1 VPGARACVTLQAVRI
16 HRHHR
21 FAGLAVVAALVV
33 LTAACGSSHSNTAN
47 GGTAASST
55 TRRLPAKDAASAK
68 NSTHRARSKA
78 STRTATTVAGHLR
91 GATTPTGLQ
100 GIVVAA
106 VPAGGAAPATLP
118 KASSTPTTEA
128 TGRPHTTTTV
138 KPFDPT
144 KDIDL
149 SGTPGVTPAQQA
161 AAEAL
166 VRNTLADLPRFAEQS
181 VAYAAGYRTIGDA
194 ALGDEHWVNWAYAN
208 DSDILDSKHPES
220 LVYNTRNPG
229 HPVLEAAM
237 YSLPP
242 GSKFTDIPPLFQNPL
257 TQFHVH
263 NNICFAQTSDPLQKV
278 FAGFRNSNGD
288 CPPGTTLAGNVP
300 MIHVWIQKNPCGPF
314 AALSGIAAG
323 QVPDGESPNCDTL
336 HAGVL

>member
-1 VPGARACVTLQAVRI
+1 V
-16 HRHHR
+16 
-21 FAGLAVVAALVV
+21 
-33 LTAACGSSHSNTAN
+33 
-47 GGTAASST
+47 
-55 TRRLPAKDAASAK
+55 
-68 NSTHRARSKA
+68 RSKA
-78 STRTATTVAGHLR
+78 SSRPATTVAGHVG
-91 GATTPTGLQ
+91 GATSPTGSQ
-100 GIVVAA
+100 AIVIAA
-106 VPAGGAAPATLP
+106 VPAGGAAPVTLP
-118 KASSTPTTEA
+118 KPSSTPPTAA

-166 VRNTLADLPRFAEQS
+166 VRNTLADLPRFADQS

-208 DSDILDSKHPES
+208 DTDILDSKHPES
-220 LVYNTRNPG
+220 LVYDTRNPG
-229 HPVLEAAM
+229 HPILEAAM

-263 NNICFAQTSDPLQKV
+263 NNLCFAQTSDPLQKV

-323 QVPDGESPNCDTL
+323 QVPDGETPNCDTL